1 MMRELLRKTLNFRT
15 AVNEMNVEIK
25 NLKVSVNGKQ
35 VAKNI
40 SLVMSSGEVHALMG
54 PNGSGKSSLAQVITG
69 NPGYKIES
77 GDIFID
83 GKSVLSLSP
92 AERSKLGVFL
102 MFQNPVDIAGVSL
115 SKLLFQ
121 MAKQKDEKLSFVQF
135 KKQLNEN
142 LELLGLPFDF
152 CERDVNVG
160 LSGGERKRAEMLQLL
175 TIKPSFVVLDEMDSG
190 LDVDSMQLLSK
201 VFNTLKG
208 PNFSALVITHYSRL
222 LQYIV
227 PDKVHI
233 LSNGEIV
240 LSGEKSLANDIEKKG
255 YEALVK

>member
-1 MMRELLRKTLNFRT
+1 
-15 AVNEMNVEIK
+15 VNEMNVEIK

-35 VAKNI
+35 VAKDV
-40 SLVMSSGEVHALMG
+40 SLVISSGEVHALMG
-54 PNGSGKSSLAQVITG
+54 PNGSGKSSLAQVLAG
-69 NPGYKIES
+69 NPGYKIEN

-83 GKSVLSLSP
+83 GRSILSLSP

-102 MFQNPVDIAGVSL
+102 MFQNPVDIQGVSL

-142 LELLGLPFDF
+142 LESLGLPFDF

-160 LSGGERKRAEMLQLL
+160 LSGGEKKRAEMLQLL

-190 LDVDSMQLLSK
+190 LDVDSMQLLAK
-201 VFNTLKG
+201 VFNKLRTS
-208 PNFSALVITHYSRL
+208 NFSALVITHYSRL

-255 YEALVK
+255 YEALVR

>member
-1 MMRELLRKTLNFRT
+1 MIKTLRSAILNFRT

-25 NLKVSVNGKQ
+25 NLKALVNEKRVLKGVSLAVRP
-35 VAKNI
+35 
-40 SLVMSSGEVHALMG
+40 GEIHALMG
-54 PNGSGKSSLAQVITG
+54 PNGSGKSSLAQILAG
-69 NPGYKIES
+69 NPHYKIEG

-83 GKSVLSLSP
+83 GKSVKALSP
-92 AERSKLGVFL
+92 SDRSKLGIFL
-102 MFQNPVDIAGVSL
+102 MFQQPVDLPGVSL

-135 KKQLNEN
+135 KKKLNEN
-142 LELLGLPFDF
+142 LELLSLPPDF

-175 TIKPSFVVLDEMDSG
+175 TLEPSFVVLDEMDSG
-190 LDVDSMQLLSK
+190 LDVDSMQLLAK
-201 VFNTLKG
+201 VFNKLRG
-208 PNFSALVITHYSRL
+208 PNFSAIIITHYSRL
-222 LQYIV
+222 LQFIV

-233 LSNGEIV
+233 LANGEIV
-240 LSGEKSLANDIEKKG
+240 LSGEKSLANDVEKKG

>member
-1 MMRELLRKTLNFRT
+1 
-15 AVNEMNVEIK
+15 MNVEVR
-25 NLKVSVNGKQ
+25 NLKVSVNGKS

-40 SLVMSSGEVHALMG
+40 SLVVRSGEVHAIMG
-54 PNGSGKSSLAQVITG
+54 PNGSGKSSLAQVIAG
-69 NPGYKIES
+69 NPNYKIES
-77 GDIFID
+77 GDVFVD

-92 AERSKLGVFL
+92 AERSKLGIFL
-102 MFQNPVDIAGVSL
+102 MFQQPVDIQGVSL
-115 SKLLFQ
+115 GKLLFQ

-135 KKQLNEN
+135 KKQLNEY
-142 LELLGLPFDF
+142 LELLNLPLDF
-152 CERDVNVG
+152 CDRDVNVG

-175 TIKPSFVVLDEMDSG
+175 VIKPSFVILDEMDSG

-201 VFNTLKG
+201 VFNELRNQ
-208 PNFSALVITHYSRL
+208 NFGALVITHYSRL
-222 LQYIV
+222 LQYII

-240 LSGEKSLANDIEKKG
+240 LSGEKSLANDVEKKG

>member
-1 MMRELLRKTLNFRT
+1 MIRVLRSATLNFKIV
-15 AVNEMNVEIK
+15 VNEMNVEIK
-25 NLKVSVNGKQ
+25 NLKALVNGKQ

-40 SLVMSSGEVHALMG
+40 SLVIHSGEVHALMG
-54 PNGSGKSSLAQVITG
+54 PNGSGKSSLAQVLAG
-69 NPGYKIES
+69 NPNYKVEG
-77 GDIFID
+77 GDILID
-83 GKSVLSLSP
+83 NKSVKSLSA

-102 MFQNPVDIAGVSL
+102 MFQQPVDIQGVSL

-121 MAKQKDEKLSFVQF
+121 MAKQKDTKLSFVQF
-135 KKQLNEN
+135 KKQLNEY
-142 LELLGLPFDF
+142 LELLNLPLDF
-152 CERDVNVG
+152 CDRDVNVG

-175 TIKPSFVVLDEMDSG
+175 TIKPSFVILDEMDSG
-190 LDVDSMQLLSK
+190 LDVDSMQLLAK
-201 VFNTLKG
+201 VFNKLRS

-233 LSNGEIV
+233 LSSGEIV
-240 LSGEKSLANDIEKKG
+240 LSGEKFLAYDVEKKG

>member
-1 MMRELLRKTLNFRT
+1 MRELQSATRSFRT
-15 AVNEMNVEIK
+15 AVNKMKIEIK
-25 NLKVSVNGKQ
+25 NLKVSVNGK
-35 VAKNI
+35 NI
-40 SLVMSSGEVHALMG
+40 LSDVSLVVNSGEVHALMG
-54 PNGSGKSSLAQVITG
+54 PNGSGKSSLAQVLAA
-69 NPGYKIES
+69 NPKYKIDG

-83 GKSVLSLSP
+83 DKSVKSLSP
-92 AERSKLGVFL
+92 SERAKLGVFL
-102 MFQNPVDIAGVSL
+102 MFQQPVDIQGVSL

-121 MAKQKDEKLSFVQF
+121 IAKQKDEKLSFVSF
-135 KKQLNEN
+135 KKSLNES
-142 LELLGLPFDF
+142 LEMLNLPFDF
-152 CERDVNVG
+152 CERDVNVN

-175 TIKPSFVVLDEMDSG
+175 ITKPSFVILDEMDSG
-190 LDVDSMQLLSK
+190 LDVDSMQLLAK
-201 VFNTLKG
+201 VFNKLRG

-240 LSGEKSLANDIEKKG
+240 LSGEKSLATDIEKKG